1 MTTFNA
7 RAKPYKLKPSEG
19 DKITRDDIATWSYTI
34 LACAR
39 QVKEWKSF
47 LPEAE
52 NSSWTCKSEDD
63 TYGLIVRKREGN
75 QEVED
80 EEKSEQLRTNF
91 LDFLTF
97 VATHCPSGFMTMIM
111 RESTSFEWIMKQL
124 QSTYDLETRGE
135 HFLAGNSLKFEF
147 NATFTYQQAFMMTKD
162 FYLNSLLGKG
172 TLFKGKQLTKN
183 EELTPL
189 AENFIVEKCLQKIDH
204 RLLDHIR
211 TTRGHLFTEER
222 PTLACNQKILFS
234 QIDAMLTEIESNN
247 SSDIAINNVR
257 TQFPQNQFRGFRGKR
272 GFQRGGRPP
281 FRVFKPGGAYAGRNL
296 QYPPT
301 SRTSGC
307 YKCLEAKRYDAAKFH
322 SARDCT
328 FSNSRP
334 HNNTGM
340 RVLLVQDN
348 QDTTSQ
354 SFAPVGASEFNDWES
369 EYSNAYSNQETD
381 YQEHSLDSRGN
392 PVYYEDDSS
401 TTYYEPL

>member
-1 MTTFNA
+1 MATFNA

-34 LACAR
+34 LACSR

-52 NSSWTCKSEDD
+52 NSTWTCKSEDE
-63 TYGLIVRKREGN
+63 TYGLTVWKREGN
-75 QEVED
+75 QQVED
-80 EEKSEQLRTNF
+80 EEKSEELRTNF

-147 NATFTYQQAFMMTKD
+147 SATFTYQQAFMMTKD
-162 FYLNSLLGKG
+162 FYLNSLLTKG
-172 TLFKGKQLTKN
+172 TQFKGKALARN

-204 RLLDHIR
+204 RLIDHIKN
-211 TTRGHLFTEER
+211 TRGHLFTDER

-234 QIDAMLTEIESNN
+234 QIDSMLAEIEGSG
-247 SSDIAINNVR
+247 SGDININNVR
-257 TQFPQNQFRGFRGKR
+257 ALYPQNQFRGSRGR
-272 GFQRGGRPP
+272 AFTWGVRPP
-281 FRVFKPGGAYAGRNL
+281 FHAFKTRGSFAGRNP
-296 QYPPT
+296 QYPPS
-301 SRTSGC
+301 SRISGC

-322 SARDCT
+322 STRECT

-334 HNNTGM
+334 QNNSGM

-348 QDTTSQ
+348 QDPAPQ
-354 SFAPVGASEFNDWES
+354 SHPPISISEYDWEG
-369 EYSNAYSNQETD
+369 ECGSNPANQEDNYYDQLGD
-381 YQEHSLDSRGN
+381 YPNN
-392 PVYYEDDSS
+392 PLYYDADSS
-401 TTYYEPL
+401 VSYYEPL

>member
-1 MTTFNA
+1 MATFNA

-34 LACAR
+34 LACSR

-52 NSSWTCKSEDD
+52 NSTWTCKSEDE
-63 TYGLIVRKREGN
+63 TYGLTVWKREGN
-75 QEVED
+75 QQVED
-80 EEKSEQLRTNF
+80 EEKSEELRTNF

-147 NATFTYQQAFMMTKD
+147 SATFTYQQAFMMTKD
-162 FYLNSLLGKG
+162 FYLNSLLTKG
-172 TLFKGKQLTKN
+172 TQFKGKALARN

-204 RLLDHIR
+204 RLIDHIKN
-211 TTRGHLFTEER
+211 TRGHLFTDER

-234 QIDAMLTEIESNN
+234 QIDSMLAEIEGSG
-247 SSDIAINNVR
+247 SGDININNVR
-257 TQFPQNQFRGFRGKR
+257 ALYPQNQFRGSRGRAFTR
-272 GFQRGGRPP
+272 GVRPP
-281 FRVFKPGGAYAGRNL
+281 FRAFKTRGSFAGRNP
-296 QYPPT
+296 QYPPS
-301 SRTSGC
+301 SRISGC

-322 SARDCT
+322 STRECT

-334 HNNTGM
+334 QNNSGM

-348 QDTTSQ
+348 QDPAPQ
-354 SFAPVGASEFNDWES
+354 SHPPISISEYDWEG
-369 EYSNAYSNQETD
+369 ECGSNPANQEDNYYDQLGD
-381 YQEHSLDSRGN
+381 YPNN
-392 PVYYEDDSS
+392 PLYYDADSS
-401 TTYYEPL
+401 VSYYEPL

>member
-1 MTTFNA
+1 MAAFNA

-34 LACAR
+34 LACSR

-52 NSSWTCKSEDD
+52 NSTWTCKSDD
-63 TYGLIVRKREGN
+63 ETYGLTVYKREGN
-75 QEVED
+75 QQVED
-80 EEKSEQLRTNF
+80 EEKSEELRTNF

-111 RESTSFEWIMKQL
+111 RESTFFEWIMKQL

-147 NATFTYQQAFMMTKD
+147 SATFTYQQAFMMTKD
-162 FYLNSLLGKG
+162 FYLNSLLSKG
-172 TLFKGKQLTKN
+172 TQFKGKALARN

-204 RLLDHIR
+204 RLIDHIKN
-211 TTRGHLFTEER
+211 TRGHLFTDER

-234 QIDAMLTEIESNN
+234 QIDSMLAEIEGSG
-247 SSDIAINNVR
+247 SGDININNVR
-257 TQFPQNQFRGFRGKR
+257 ALYPQNQFRGARGRAFTR
-272 GFQRGGRPP
+272 GVRPP
-281 FRVFKPGGAYAGRNL
+281 FRAFKTRGSFAGRNP
-296 QYPPT
+296 QYPPS
-301 SRTSGC
+301 SRISGC

-322 SARDCT
+322 STRECT

-334 HNNTGM
+334 QNNSGM

-348 QDTTSQ
+348 QDP
-354 SFAPVGASEFNDWES
+354 APQPHPPISIPEYDWDG
-369 EYSNAYSNQETD
+369 EYGSNPANQEDNYYDQLGD
-381 YQEHSLDSRGN
+381 YPNN
-392 PVYYEDDSS
+392 PPYYDAESS
-401 TTYYEPL
+401 VSYYEPL